1 MGYIDF
7 VTWNKSGFK
16 GERMDL
22 VESLD
27 VSKDT
32 DKGKFEV
39 KKYEKSNKLITA
51 KFNMSRME
59 QDIIAYCLSVVR
71 GKHFSEEEMEK
82 GIKVKMSV
90 REIRDEILD
99 GSERKSIYEDLLRVS
114 EKLQAQTIMVES
126 YDEKKKDKNEFILFP
141 LVKTCSYKDG
151 EFTLIFHENV
161 SPMIIH
167 KNQTPFTILD
177 FTTFKSLNSN
187 YAKRI
192 YELLKLKSFTMT
204 DGKYEWEVSLI
215 ELKLTI
221 GVIDGE
227 KDKVK
232 RILEKYKNDPEA
244 IEKHINMLDEGMSTT
259 DKKKKR
265 QVHKFKEWRDFRKYV
280 IEVARKEM
288 LQSCEKGISD
298 IAFDYETITKGK
310 KVVGIRFIVYEGSLY
325 KLKHEAEPKQMSL
338 FDVSDVIESISP
350 DGKIDYEDVAKI
362 VEDKGAREFFSEYNK
377 YQYSIPAKITPIIE
391 QTYKLILVEVVS
403 DLFKETLEKPISS
416 ATAKNIAE
424 AGEYDLLR
432 IFRNIEYAIGN
443 KRKIKDVQAYL
454 VDACKRDYTNG
465 QAPQKKEDKKVNTKG
480 NAFLKFEHREYDFE
494 EIEKTMLSN

>member
-1 MGYIDF
+1 MDFAENIDF
-7 VTWNKSGFK
+7 DKEAEKNKFK
-16 GERMDL
+16 
-22 VESLD
+22 
-27 VSKDT
+27 
-32 DKGKFEV
+32 V

-59 QDIIAYCLSVVR
+59 QDIIAYCLTVVR
-71 GKHFSEEEMEK
+71 GKYFSEEEMEK
-82 GIKVKMSV
+82 GIKVTMSV

-114 EKLQAQTIMVES
+114 EKLQSQTIMIES
-126 YDEKKKDKNEFILFP
+126 HDEKKKDKNEFILFP
-141 LVKTCSYKDG
+141 LVKTCQYKDG

-161 SPMIIH
+161 SPMINN
-167 KNQTPFTILD
+167 NQKRFTILD

-192 YELLKLKSFTMT
+192 YELLKLQSFTMK
-204 DGKYEWEVSLI
+204 DGKCEWEVSLI
-215 ELKLTI
+215 DLKLTI

-232 RILEKYKNDPEA
+232 KILEKYKNDPE
-244 IEKHINMLDEGMSTT
+244 EMERQINLLDEGMSTI

-280 IEVARKEM
+280 IDVARKEL

-310 KVVGIRFIVYEGSLY
+310 KVVGIKFIVYEGSLY
-325 KLKHEAEPKQMSL
+325 KLKHEPEPKQMSM
-338 FDVSDVIESISP
+338 FDVSDVIESISI
-350 DGKIDYEDVAKI
+350 DGTIDYEDVSKI
-362 VEDKGAREFFSEYNK
+362 IEDKGGREFFSEYNK
-377 YQYSIPAKITPIIE
+377 YKYSTPAKITPIVE
-391 QTYKLILVEVVS
+391 QTYKVILIEMVS
-403 DLFKETLEKPISS
+403 ELFKDSLDKPISS

-432 IFRNIEYAIGN
+432 IFKNLEYSLGN
-443 KRKIKDVQAYL
+443 KIKIKNIQAYI
-454 VDACKRDYTNG
+454 VDACKKDYAKNMNSQNLQYIPSYKRGSFHNFEQRD
-465 QAPQKKEDKKVNTKG
+465 
-480 NAFLKFEHREYDFE
+480 YDFE
-494 EIEKTMLSN
+494 DIEKTLLMN